1 MTDWSFERV
10 EMPEFGILRYNMS
23 GIETNA
29 ITEKSQVW
37 LCDRLKHEPHWS
49 GVMFDYSQNTISYT
63 LSEFTDRLNYIV
75 RNLPAHVKLAY
86 VFNAQT
92 LVVTARASKLLTSH
106 GVNAQAFANADE
118 ALEFLKSN
126 ESWTRQA

>member
-1 MTDWSFERV
+1 MDWTFERV
-10 EMPEFGILRYNMS
+10 EMPELGILRYNIY

-29 ITEKSQVW
+29 ITEVSQVR
-37 LCDRLKHEPHWS
+37 LCDRLHNEPHWT
-49 GVMFDYSQNTISYT
+49 GVMLDYSQNTISYT
-63 LSEFTDRLNYIV
+63 LPEFTDRLNYIV
-75 RNLPAHVKLAY
+75 KNLPAQVKLAY

-106 GVNAQAFANADE
+106 GVNAQAFSNAEE

-126 ESWTRQA
+126 ESWSRQA